1 MKLGEIFLSLGVN
14 NQELLYSKRNCVIW
28 SQNDVIFFLFG
39 AMKLLKQN
47 IKFLLLLSL
56 PFSIFK
62 YVLCYSY

>member
-14 NQELLYSKRNCVIW
+14 NQELFYSKRNCVIW

-39 AMKLLKQN
+39 AMKLLEQN

-56 PFSIFK
+56 PFSR
-62 YVLCYSY
+62 

>member
-14 NQELLYSKRNCVIW
+14 NQELLYSKKNCVIW
-28 SQNDVIFFLFG
+28 SQNYVIFILFR
-39 AMKLLKQN
+39 AMKLSKQN

-56 PFSIFK
+56 PFSMFK